1 MQRVGQTQNKRKP
14 HPIAQR
20 LLASPLRFAT
30 QAVAIMQSKTM
41 KLNPQQQAAVE
52 YLGGA
57 LFVLAG
63 AGSGKTRVITEKIA
77 YMITQAGYKPHH
89 IAAITF
95 TNKAA
100 KEMQERVLARLG
112 REQTRGLTVC
122 TFHSLGMRIL
132 REEAQHIGYKK
143 NFSILDASDSA
154 RIIGELLGS
163 TGREAVFKAQHQISL
178 WKNNLQTPEAAFQAA
193 DDDWAKQIAQVYA
206 AYQTTLAHYQAVDFD
221 DLIRLPTLLLQ
232 QNSEV
237 RLKWQQRLQYLLIDE
252 CQDTNACQ
260 YALMRALVGLEGR
273 FTAVGDDDQSI
284 YAWRGANMENLR
296 RLQEDYP
303 QIKIIKLEQNYRSTA
318 RILKVANQVIA
329 NNPKLFP
336 KTLWSQ
342 LGEGEVVRVV
352 ACQSETHEAEFVAQ
366 QIARN
371 KLIYGANFADFAILY
386 RGNHQARLFE
396 DALRS
401 ARIPYQISG
410 GQSFYDKAEIKD
422 VLSYL
427 RLLANPDDDPAFL
440 RAATTPKRGIGDT
453 TLGKLN
459 DYAKQ
464 HECSLFQAAQSM
476 EALAALNAK
485 NREAVQQF
493 VYLMQ
498 DYQARAAADDAGEV
512 VQNLLQEIEYEAYL
526 AGADEG
532 GKAAEMRW
540 QNVQDLAGWLAKKG
554 EEGEKNLIELT
565 QTIALMTLL
574 EGRDDG
580 EIDAVKMSTLHASK
594 GLEYPF
600 VYLVGCEE
608 GLFPHADSVEAGALE
623 EERRLMYVGITRAKQ
638 QLTLTHC
645 IKRKRQ
651 GTFVFPEPSR
661 FIGEMPQGDL
671 DILGRKGGKP
681 IVSKEEGR
689 ERLGNMLAMLKAKT
703 GRE

>member
-1 MQRVGQTQNKRKP
+1 
-14 HPIAQR
+14 
-20 LLASPLRFAT
+20 
-30 QAVAIMQSKTM
+30 M

-100 KEMQERVLARLG
+100 KEMQERVSARLG

-178 WKNNLQTPEAAFQAA
+178 WKNNLQTPEVAFQAA

-232 QNSEV
+232 QNAEA

-318 RILKVANQVIA
+318 RILKVANHVIA

-661 FIGEMPQGDL
+661 FINEMPQSDL

-689 ERLGNMLAMLKAKT
+689 ERLGNMLAALKAKT

>member
-1 MQRVGQTQNKRKP
+1 
-14 HPIAQR
+14 
-20 LLASPLRFAT
+20 
-30 QAVAIMQSKTM
+30 M

-100 KEMQERVLARLG
+100 KEMQERVSARLG

-132 REEAQHIGYKK
+132 REKAQHIGYKK

-163 TGREAVFKAQHQISL
+163 SGREAVFKAQHQISL
-178 WKNNLQTPEAAFQAA
+178 WKNNLQTPEVAFQAA

-206 AYQTTLAHYQAVDFD
+206 AYQATLENYQAVDFD

-318 RILKVANQVIA
+318 RILKVANHVIA

-476 EALAALNAK
+476 EALAALSAK

-512 VQNLLQEIEYEAYL
+512 VQNLLQEIEYESYL

-580 EIDAVKMSTLHASK
+580 EVDAVKMSTLHASK

-661 FIGEMPQGDL
+661 FINEMPQSDL

-689 ERLGNMLAMLKAKT
+689 ERLGNMLAALKAKT

>member
-1 MQRVGQTQNKRKP
+1 MFQ
-14 HPIAQR
+14 A
-20 LLASPLRFAT
+20 ASK
-30 QAVAIMQSKTM
+30 SKTM

-77 YMITQAGYKPHH
+77 YMITQADYKPHH

-100 KEMQERVLARLG
+100 KEMQERVSARLG

-132 REEAQHIGYKK
+132 REEAQHVGYKK

-163 TGREAVFKAQHQISL
+163 SGREAVFKAQHQISL
-178 WKNNLQTPEAAFQAA
+178 WKNNLQTPEVAFQAA

-206 AYQTTLAHYQAVDFD
+206 AYQTTLVHYQAVDFD

-232 QNSEV
+232 QNSDV

-318 RILKVANQVIA
+318 RILKVANHVIA

-352 ACQSETHEAEFVAQ
+352 ACQSETHEAEFVTQ

-386 RGNHQARLFE
+386 RSNHQARLFE

-427 RLLANPDDDPAFL
+427 RLLANPDDAPAFL

-498 DYQARAAADDAGEV
+498 DYQTRAAADDAGEV

-526 AGADEG
+526 MSADEG

-540 QNVQDLAGWLAKKG
+540 QNVQDLAAWLAKKG

-661 FIGEMPQGDL
+661 FINEMPQSDL

-689 ERLGNMLAMLKAKT
+689 ERLGNMLAALKAKT

>member
-1 MQRVGQTQNKRKP
+1 
-14 HPIAQR
+14 
-20 LLASPLRFAT
+20 
-30 QAVAIMQSKTM
+30 M
-41 KLNPQQQAAVE
+41 KLNPEQQAAVE

-100 KEMQERVLARLG
+100 KEMQERVSARLG

-303 QIKIIKLEQNYRSTA
+303 QLKIIKLEQNYRSTA
-318 RILKVANQVIA
+318 RILKVANHVIA

-476 EALAALNAK
+476 EALAALSAK

-661 FIGEMPQGDL
+661 FINEMPQGDL

>member
-1 MQRVGQTQNKRKP
+1 
-14 HPIAQR
+14 
-20 LLASPLRFAT
+20 
-30 QAVAIMQSKTM
+30 M

-100 KEMQERVLARLG
+100 KEMQERVSARLG

-154 RIIGELLGS
+154 RIVGELLGS

-178 WKNNLQTPEAAFQAA
+178 WKNNLQMPEVAFQAA

-206 AYQTTLAHYQAVDFD
+206 AYQTTLVHYQAVDFD

-526 AGADEG
+526 MSADEN

-540 QNVQDLAGWLAKKG
+540 QNVQDLAAWLAKKG

-608 GLFPHADSVEAGALE
+608 GLFPHADGVEAGALE

-661 FIGEMPQGDL
+661 FINEMPQSDL

-689 ERLGNMLAMLKAKT
+689 ERLGNMLAALKAKT

>member
-1 MQRVGQTQNKRKP
+1 
-14 HPIAQR
+14 
-20 LLASPLRFAT
+20 
-30 QAVAIMQSKTM
+30 M

-100 KEMQERVLARLG
+100 KEMQERVSARLG

-163 TGREAVFKAQHQISL
+163 SGREAVFKAQHQISL
-178 WKNNLQTPEAAFQAA
+178 WKNNLQTPEVAFQAA

-206 AYQTTLAHYQAVDFD
+206 AYQATLENYQAVDFD

-532 GKAAEMRW
+532 GKAAEIRW

-661 FIGEMPQGDL
+661 FINEMPQSDL

-689 ERLGNMLAMLKAKT
+689 ERLGNMLAALKAKT

>member
-1 MQRVGQTQNKRKP
+1 
-14 HPIAQR
+14 
-20 LLASPLRFAT
+20 
-30 QAVAIMQSKTM
+30 M

-100 KEMQERVLARLG
+100 KEMQERVSARLG

-163 TGREAVFKAQHQISL
+163 SGREAVFKAQHQISL
-178 WKNNLQTPEAAFQAA
+178 WKNNLQTPEVAFQAA

-206 AYQTTLAHYQAVDFD
+206 AYQATLENYQAVDFD

-318 RILKVANQVIA
+318 RILKVANHVIA

-476 EALAALNAK
+476 EALAALSAK

-512 VQNLLQEIEYEAYL
+512 VQNLLQEIEYESYL

-580 EIDAVKMSTLHASK
+580 EVDAVKMSTLHASK

-661 FIGEMPQGDL
+661 FINEMPQSDL

-689 ERLGNMLAMLKAKT
+689 ERLGNMLAALKAKT

>member
-1 MQRVGQTQNKRKP
+1 MFQ
-14 HPIAQR
+14 A
-20 LLASPLRFAT
+20 ASK
-30 QAVAIMQSKTM
+30 SKTM
-41 KLNPQQQAAVE
+41 KLNPEQQAAVE

-122 TFHSLGMRIL
+122 TFHSLGMRVL

-163 TGREAVFKAQHQISL
+163 SGREPVFKAQHQISL
-178 WKNNLQTPEAAFQAA
+178 WKNNLQTPEAAFQAV

-232 QNSEV
+232 QNSDV

-532 GKAAEMRW
+532 GKAAEIRW

-661 FIGEMPQGDL
+661 FINEMPQSDL

-689 ERLGNMLAMLKAKT
+689 ERLGNMLAALKAKT

>member
-1 MQRVGQTQNKRKP
+1 MFQ
-14 HPIAQR
+14 A
-20 LLASPLRFAT
+20 ASK
-30 QAVAIMQSKTM
+30 SKTM
-41 KLNPQQQAAVE
+41 KLNPEQQAAVE

-100 KEMQERVLARLG
+100 KEMQERVSARLG

-154 RIIGELLGS
+154 RIVGELLGS

-178 WKNNLQTPEAAFQAA
+178 WKNNLQTLEAAFQAA

-206 AYQTTLAHYQAVDFD
+206 AYQETLEHYQAVDFD

-232 QNSEV
+232 QNAAV

-318 RILKVANQVIA
+318 RILKVANHVIA

-352 ACQSETHEAEFVAQ
+352 ACQSEMHEAEFVAQ

-386 RGNHQARLFE
+386 RGNHQARVFE

-422 VLSYL
+422 VLAYL

-661 FIGEMPQGDL
+661 FINEMPQSDL

>member
-1 MQRVGQTQNKRKP
+1 
-14 HPIAQR
+14 
-20 LLASPLRFAT
+20 
-30 QAVAIMQSKTM
+30 M

-100 KEMQERVLARLG
+100 KEMQERVSARLG

-178 WKNNLQTPEAAFQAA
+178 WKNNLQTPEVAFQAA

-232 QNSEV
+232 QNAEA

-318 RILKVANQVIA
+318 RILKVANHVIA

-386 RGNHQARLFE
+386 RGNHQARVFE

-476 EALAALNAK
+476 DALAALNAK

-498 DYQARAAADDAGEV
+498 DYQARAAADNAGEV
-512 VQNLLQEIEYEAYL
+512 VQALLQEIGYEAYL
-526 AGADEG
+526 TGAEES
-532 GKAAEMRW
+532 GKAAEIRW
-540 QNVQDLAGWLAKKG
+540 KNVQDLAGWLAKKG

-580 EIDAVKMSTLHASK
+580 EVDAVKMSTLHASK

-661 FIGEMPQGDL
+661 FINEMPQSDL

-689 ERLGNMLAMLKAKT
+689 ERLGNMLAALKAKT

>member
-1 MQRVGQTQNKRKP
+1 MFQ
-14 HPIAQR
+14 A
-20 LLASPLRFAT
+20 ASK
-30 QAVAIMQSKTM
+30 SKTM

-100 KEMQERVLARLG
+100 KEMQERVSARLG

-163 TGREAVFKAQHQISL
+163 SGREAVFKAQHQISL
-178 WKNNLQTPEAAFQAA
+178 WKNNLQTPEVAFQAA

-206 AYQTTLAHYQAVDFD
+206 AYQATLEKYQAVDFD

-318 RILKVANQVIA
+318 RILKVANHVIA

-453 TLGKLN
+453 TLGKRN

-476 EALAALNAK
+476 EALAALSAK

-512 VQNLLQEIEYEAYL
+512 VQNLLQEIEYESYL

-661 FIGEMPQGDL
+661 FINEMPQSDL

-689 ERLGNMLAMLKAKT
+689 ERLGNMLAALKAKT

>member
-1 MQRVGQTQNKRKP
+1 
-14 HPIAQR
+14 
-20 LLASPLRFAT
+20 
-30 QAVAIMQSKTM
+30 M
-41 KLNPQQQAAVE
+41 KLNPEQQAAVE

-100 KEMQERVLARLG
+100 KEMQERVSARLG

-154 RIIGELLGS
+154 RIISELLGS
-163 TGREAVFKAQHQISL
+163 TGREPVFKAQHQISL
-178 WKNNLQTPEAAFQAA
+178 WKNNLQTPEVAFQAA
-193 DDDWAKQIAQVYA
+193 DDDWTKQIAQVYA
-206 AYQTTLAHYQAVDFD
+206 AYQETLEHYQAVDFD

-318 RILKVANQVIA
+318 RILKVANHVIA

-396 DALRS
+396 DALRA

-512 VQNLLQEIEYEAYL
+512 VQALLQEIGYEAYL
-526 AGADEG
+526 TGAEEG
-532 GKAAEMRW
+532 GKAAEIRW
-540 QNVQDLAGWLAKKG
+540 KNVQDLAGWLAKKG

-661 FIGEMPQGDL
+661 FIDEMPQGDL

>member
-1 MQRVGQTQNKRKP
+1 
-14 HPIAQR
+14 
-20 LLASPLRFAT
+20 
-30 QAVAIMQSKTM
+30 M
-41 KLNPQQQAAVE
+41 KLNPEQQAAVE

-132 REEAQHIGYKK
+132 REEAQHVGYKK

-193 DDDWAKQIAQVYA
+193 NDEWSKQVAQVYA
-206 AYQTTLAHYQAVDFD
+206 AYQATLENYQAVDFD

-232 QNSEV
+232 QHSDV

-476 EALAALNAK
+476 EALAALSAK

-526 AGADEG
+526 MSADES

-540 QNVQDLAGWLAKKG
+540 QNVQDLAAWLAKKG

-661 FIGEMPQGDL
+661 FIDEMPQGDL

-689 ERLGNMLAMLKAKT
+689 ERLGNMLAMLKVKT

>member
-1 MQRVGQTQNKRKP
+1 
-14 HPIAQR
+14 
-20 LLASPLRFAT
+20 
-30 QAVAIMQSKTM
+30 M

-100 KEMQERVLARLG
+100 KEMQERVSARLG

-178 WKNNLQTPEAAFQAA
+178 WKNNLQTPEVAFQAA

-232 QNSEV
+232 QNAEA

-318 RILKVANQVIA
+318 RILKVANHVIA

-396 DALRS
+396 DALRA

-476 EALAALNAK
+476 DALAALNAK

-498 DYQARAAADDAGEV
+498 DYQARAAADNAGEV
-512 VQNLLQEIEYEAYL
+512 VQALLQEIGYEAYL
-526 AGADEG
+526 TGAEES
-532 GKAAEMRW
+532 GKAAEIRW
-540 QNVQDLAGWLAKKG
+540 KNVQDLAGWLAKKG

-565 QTIALMTLL
+565 QTITLMTLL

-661 FIGEMPQGDL
+661 FINEMPQSDL

>member
-1 MQRVGQTQNKRKP
+1 
-14 HPIAQR
+14 
-20 LLASPLRFAT
+20 
-30 QAVAIMQSKTM
+30 M

-100 KEMQERVLARLG
+100 KEMQERVSARLG

-132 REEAQHIGYKK
+132 REEAQHVGYKK

-154 RIIGELLGS
+154 RIISELLGS
-163 TGREAVFKAQHQISL
+163 SGREPVFKAQHQISL
-178 WKNNLQTPEAAFQAA
+178 WKNNLQTSDEAFQAA

-232 QNSEV
+232 QNSDV

-303 QIKIIKLEQNYRSTA
+303 QIEIIKLEQNYRSTA

-396 DALRS
+396 DALRA

-476 EALAALNAK
+476 DALAALNAK

-512 VQNLLQEIEYEAYL
+512 VQALLQEIGYEAYL
-526 AGADEG
+526 TGAEEG

-540 QNVQDLAGWLAKKG
+540 QNVQDLAAWLAKKG

-661 FIGEMPQGDL
+661 FINEMPQSDL

-689 ERLGNMLAMLKAKT
+689 ERLGNMLVALKAKT

>member
-1 MQRVGQTQNKRKP
+1 
-14 HPIAQR
+14 
-20 LLASPLRFAT
+20 
-30 QAVAIMQSKTM
+30 MQSKTM

-100 KEMQERVLARLG
+100 KEMQERVSARLG

-132 REEAQHIGYKK
+132 REEAQYVGYKK

-154 RIIGELLGS
+154 RIISELLGS

-303 QIKIIKLEQNYRSTA
+303 QLKIIKLEQNYRSTA

-396 DALRS
+396 DALRA

-512 VQNLLQEIEYEAYL
+512 VQNLLQEIGYEAYL

-540 QNVQDLAGWLAKKG
+540 QNVQDLAAWLAKKG

-661 FIGEMPQGDL
+661 FINEMPQGDL

>member
-1 MQRVGQTQNKRKP
+1 
-14 HPIAQR
+14 
-20 LLASPLRFAT
+20 
-30 QAVAIMQSKTM
+30 MQSKTM

-476 EALAALNAK
+476 EACS
-485 NREAVQQF
+485 
-493 VYLMQ
+493 
-498 DYQARAAADDAGEV
+498 
-512 VQNLLQEIEYEAYL
+512 NLYI
-526 AGADEG
+526 
-532 GKAAEMRW
+532 
-540 QNVQDLAGWLAKKG
+540 
-554 EEGEKNLIELT
+554 
-565 QTIALMTLL
+565 
-574 EGRDDG
+574 
-580 EIDAVKMSTLHASK
+580 
-594 GLEYPF
+594 
-600 VYLVGCEE
+600 
-608 GLFPHADSVEAGALE
+608 
-623 EERRLMYVGITRAKQ
+623 
-638 QLTLTHC
+638 
-645 IKRKRQ
+645 
-651 GTFVFPEPSR
+651 
-661 FIGEMPQGDL
+661 
-671 DILGRKGGKP
+671 
-681 IVSKEEGR
+681 
-689 ERLGNMLAMLKAKT
+689 
-703 GRE
+703 

>member
-1 MQRVGQTQNKRKP
+1 
-14 HPIAQR
+14 
-20 LLASPLRFAT
+20 
-30 QAVAIMQSKTM
+30 M
-41 KLNPQQQAAVE
+41 KLNPEQQAAVE

-100 KEMQERVLARLG
+100 KEMQERVSARLG

-132 REEAQHIGYKK
+132 REEAQHVGYKK

-163 TGREAVFKAQHQISL
+163 SGREAVFKAQHQISL
-178 WKNNLQTPEAAFQAA
+178 WKNNLQTPEVAFQVA

-232 QNSEV
+232 QNAEA

-318 RILKVANQVIA
+318 RILKVANHVIA

-371 KLIYGANFADFAILY
+371 KLIFGVNFADFAILY

-459 DYAKQ
+459 DYAKE

-476 EALAALNAK
+476 DALVALNAK

-498 DYQARAAADDAGEV
+498 DYQARAAVDDAGKV
-512 VQNLLQEIEYEAYL
+512 VQALLQDIGYEAYL
-526 AGADEG
+526 TGAEES
-532 GKAAEMRW
+532 GKAAEIRW
-540 QNVQDLAGWLAKKG
+540 KNVQDLAGWLAKKG

-580 EIDAVKMSTLHASK
+580 EVDAVKMSTLHASK

-661 FIGEMPQGDL
+661 FIDEMPQGDL

>member
-1 MQRVGQTQNKRKP
+1 
-14 HPIAQR
+14 
-20 LLASPLRFAT
+20 
-30 QAVAIMQSKTM
+30 MQSKTM
-41 KLNPQQQAAVE
+41 KLNPQQQAVVE

-163 TGREAVFKAQHQISL
+163 SGREAVFKAQHQISL

-193 DDDWAKQIAQVYA
+193 DDEWSKQVAQVYA
-206 AYQTTLAHYQAVDFD
+206 AYQATLEHYQAVDFD

-303 QIKIIKLEQNYRSTA
+303 QLKIIKLEQNYRSTA
-318 RILKVANQVIA
+318 RILKVANHVIA

-396 DALRS
+396 DALRA

-459 DYAKQ
+459 DYAKE

-512 VQNLLQEIEYEAYL
+512 VQALLQEIGYEAYL
-526 AGADEG
+526 TGAEES
-532 GKAAEMRW
+532 GKAAEIRW
-540 QNVQDLAGWLAKKG
+540 KNVQDLAGWLAKKG

-565 QTIALMTLL
+565 QTITLMTLL

-661 FIGEMPQGDL
+661 FINEMPQGDL

>member
-1 MQRVGQTQNKRKP
+1 
-14 HPIAQR
+14 
-20 LLASPLRFAT
+20 
-30 QAVAIMQSKTM
+30 MQSKTM

-178 WKNNLQTPEAAFQAA
+178 WKNNLQTPDAAFQAA
-193 DDDWAKQIAQVYA
+193 DDEWSKQVAQVYA

>member
-1 MQRVGQTQNKRKP
+1 
-14 HPIAQR
+14 
-20 LLASPLRFAT
+20 
-30 QAVAIMQSKTM
+30 M

-100 KEMQERVLARLG
+100 KEMQERVSARLG

-132 REEAQHIGYKK
+132 REEAQHVGYKK

-163 TGREAVFKAQHQISL
+163 SGREPVFKAQHQISL

-206 AYQTTLAHYQAVDFD
+206 AYQATLENYQAVDFD

-371 KLIYGANFADFAILY
+371 KVIYGANFADFAILY

-396 DALRS
+396 DALRA

-485 NREAVQQF
+485 NREAVHQF

-512 VQNLLQEIEYEAYL
+512 VQALLQEIGYEAYL
-526 AGADEG
+526 TGAEEG
-532 GKAAEMRW
+532 GKAAEIRW
-540 QNVQDLAGWLAKKG
+540 KNVQDLAGWLAKKG
-554 EEGEKNLIELT
+554 EDGEKNLIELT

-580 EIDAVKMSTLHASK
+580 EVDAVKMSTLHASK

-661 FIGEMPQGDL
+661 FIDEMPQGDL

-703 GRE
+703 KRD

>member
-1 MQRVGQTQNKRKP
+1 MFQ
-14 HPIAQR
+14 A
-20 LLASPLRFAT
+20 AS
-30 QAVAIMQSKTM
+30 ISKTM

-100 KEMQERVLARLG
+100 KEMQERVSARLG

-193 DDDWAKQIAQVYA
+193 NDEWSKQVAQVYA
-206 AYQTTLAHYQAVDFD
+206 AYQATLENYQAVDFD

-232 QNSEV
+232 QHSDV

-303 QIKIIKLEQNYRSTA
+303 QLKIIKLEQNYRSTA
-318 RILKVANQVIA
+318 RILKVANHVIA

-396 DALRS
+396 DALRA

-459 DYAKQ
+459 DYAKE

-498 DYQARAAADDAGEV
+498 DYQARAAADDVGEV
-512 VQNLLQEIEYEAYL
+512 VQALLQEIGYEAYL
-526 AGADEG
+526 TGAEES
-532 GKAAEMRW
+532 GKAAEIRW
-540 QNVQDLAGWLAKKG
+540 KNVQDLAGWLAKKG

-565 QTIALMTLL
+565 QTITLMTLL

-661 FIGEMPQGDL
+661 FINEMPQGDL

>member
-1 MQRVGQTQNKRKP
+1 
-14 HPIAQR
+14 
-20 LLASPLRFAT
+20 
-30 QAVAIMQSKTM
+30 M

-100 KEMQERVLARLG
+100 KEMQERVSARLG

-132 REEAQHIGYKK
+132 REEAQYVGYKK

-163 TGREAVFKAQHQISL
+163 SGREPVFKAQHQISL
-178 WKNNLQTPEAAFQAA
+178 WKNNLQTPDAAFQAA
-193 DDDWAKQIAQVYA
+193 DDEWSKQVAQVYA

-232 QNSEV
+232 QNAEA

-318 RILKVANQVIA
+318 RILKVANHVIA

-396 DALRS
+396 DALRA

-422 VLSYL
+422 VLAYL

-476 EALAALNAK
+476 DALAALNAK

-498 DYQARAAADDAGEV
+498 DYQARAASDDAGEV
-512 VQNLLQEIEYEAYL
+512 VQALLQEIGYEAYL
-526 AGADEG
+526 TGAEES
-532 GKAAEMRW
+532 GKAAEIRW
-540 QNVQDLAGWLAKKG
+540 KNVQDLAGWLAKKG

-580 EIDAVKMSTLHASK
+580 EVDAVKMSTLHASK

-661 FIGEMPQGDL
+661 FIDEMPQGDL

>member
-1 MQRVGQTQNKRKP
+1 
-14 HPIAQR
+14 
-20 LLASPLRFAT
+20 
-30 QAVAIMQSKTM
+30 M
-41 KLNPQQQAAVE
+41 KLNPEQQAAVE

-100 KEMQERVLARLG
+100 KEMQERVSARLG

-132 REEAQHIGYKK
+132 REEAQHVGYKK

-193 DDDWAKQIAQVYA
+193 NDEWSKQVAQVYA
-206 AYQTTLAHYQAVDFD
+206 AYQATLENYQAVDFD

-232 QNSEV
+232 QHSDV

-532 GKAAEMRW
+532 GKAAEIRW

-661 FIGEMPQGDL
+661 FINEMPQSDL

-689 ERLGNMLAMLKAKT
+689 ERLGNMLAALKAKT

>member
-1 MQRVGQTQNKRKP
+1 
-14 HPIAQR
+14 
-20 LLASPLRFAT
+20 
-30 QAVAIMQSKTM
+30 M

-100 KEMQERVLARLG
+100 KEMQERVSARLG

-178 WKNNLQTPEAAFQAA
+178 WKNNLQTPEVAFQAA

-232 QNSEV
+232 QNAEA

-318 RILKVANQVIA
+318 RILKVANHVIA

-476 EALAALNAK
+476 DALAALNAK

-498 DYQARAAADDAGEV
+498 DYQARAAADNAGEV
-512 VQNLLQEIEYEAYL
+512 VQALLQEIGYEAYL
-526 AGADEG
+526 TGAEES
-532 GKAAEMRW
+532 GKAAEIRW
-540 QNVQDLAGWLAKKG
+540 KNVQDLAGWLAKKG

-580 EIDAVKMSTLHASK
+580 EVDAVKMSTLHASK

-661 FIGEMPQGDL
+661 FIDEMPQQEL
-671 DILGRKGGKP
+671 AFFGRKGDNTRVGQ
-681 IVSKEEGR
+681 EEG
-689 ERLGNMLAMLKAKT
+689 LQYTQNLLAMLQKKKT
-703 GRE
+703 